1 MHEQEL
7 KAQQPADQQEDT
19 PTPRRAWE
27 RPVLQRL
34 HVSLDTAADFGS
46 VTDGNNG
53 SLTNGPTP

>member
-1 MHEQEL
+1 MYEQEL
-7 KAQQPADQQEDT
+7 NTQHPEDRQEAA

-46 VTDGNNG
+46 VTDGVNG
-53 SLTNGPTP
+53 SMTNGPTP